1 MSENRYEMFIELDAL
16 EASGG
21 NGKPVTRAEMQG
33 LALFMGLPPMAQ
45 RVHARLGRLER
56 MADRV
61 IAVGEQLDDLQ
72 QDGVIDATQAGRF
85 REMSIRARNLSEAG
99 AELTAPAESGVSEGF
114 EYLWSDAFVGSEWDE
129 LREEARSAFTALRPE
144 DDPWLG

>member
-1 MSENRYEMFIELDAL
+1 MSVSRYEMFIELDAL
-16 EASGG
+16 EAAGG

-61 IAVGEQLDDLQ
+61 VAIGEQLDDLQ
-72 QDGVIDATQAGRF
+72 EEGVIDATQAGRF
-85 REMSIRARNLSEAG
+85 REMSIRARNLSAG
-99 AELTAPAESGVSEGF
+99 GAQLTAPAEIDVSEGF
-114 EYLWSDAFVGSEWDE
+114 EYLWGDAFVGDEWDG